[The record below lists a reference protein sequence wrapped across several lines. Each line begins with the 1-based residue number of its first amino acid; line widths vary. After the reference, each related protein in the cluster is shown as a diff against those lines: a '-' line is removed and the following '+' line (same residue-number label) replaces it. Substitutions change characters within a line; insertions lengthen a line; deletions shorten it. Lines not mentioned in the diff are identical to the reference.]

1 MTETVNLP
9 GDFIQGMVRYSDAYP
24 DNPGSRIVVGV
35 TLGNGVS
42 LTHAII
48 DTGAP
53 WCIFGPKWVEAVG
66 IDYQQ
71 NFQERPFWVRG
82 DKYQGWLCRMA
93 IGLEAEKG
101 ESLTVDATVFVPKLE
116 DQEWRHPN
124 FIGLSGFLERIRFAI
139 DPDNNYFYFGA
150 LDGG

>member
-1 MTETVNLP
+1 
-9 GDFIQGMVRYSDAYP
+9 
-24 DNPGSRIVVGV
+24 
-35 TLGNGVS
+35 
-42 LTHAII
+42 
-48 DTGAP
+48 
-53 WCIFGPKWVEAVG
+53 
-66 IDYQQ
+66 
-71 NFQERPFWVRG
+71 
-82 DKYQGWLCRMA
+82 MA